1 VKVLKNLYI
10 SGTLIALL
18 LSTGCSGTNLENTQK
33 QNDPTNDVKIE
44 EKQETKTEEQKP
56 AENKS
61 GSTSEKPGTAVKSPV
76 NLEKAVVARVVDG
89 DTFELKDGTRVRLV
103 GVNTPESTT
112 RTEEY
117 GKAAS
122 NYTKKQ
128 LTGKTVYLEKDVSDT
143 DQYGRKLRILWL
155 APPSNLSESEIRA
168 KMYNATLVLG
178 GYAEPSTYPPD
189 VKYADYFRKYAVE
202 ARNAKKGLWAIDPV
216 YGTTKGDLDKSVSSP
231 KTSTPSPAPSNTQT
245 STKGKIKGN
254 INSKGEKIYHV
265 PGGYYYEKTV
275 AEELFDTEAQ
285 AQAAG
290 YRKSQR

>member
-1 VKVLKNLYI
+1 MKVFKNLYI
-10 SGTLIALL
+10 TGTLLALL
-18 LSTGCSGTNLENTQK
+18 LSAGCSDTGIDNTQK
-33 QNDPTNDVKIE
+33 QNDPANDVKIE

-56 AENKS
+56 VENK
-61 GSTSEKPGTAVKSPV
+61 TVPAADKPNTAVKSPV

-89 DTFELKDGTRVRLV
+89 DTIELKGGTKVRLV

-117 GKAAS
+117 GKEAS
-122 NYTKKQ
+122 DYTKKQ

-155 APPSNLSESEIRA
+155 TPPSNLSESEIRT
-168 KMYNATLVLG
+168 KMYNAKLVIE

-202 ARNAKKGLWAIDPV
+202 ARNAKKGLWAIDPI
-216 YGTTKGDLDKSVSSP
+216 YGTTKGDLDKSAGNS
-231 KTSTPSPAPSNTQT
+231 KTPTPAPAPSKTQT
-245 STKGKIKGN
+245 SSKGKIKGN

-265 PGGYYYEKTV
+265 PGGYYYDKTV